1 MSDRDTTTFATTAAD
16 VPAPE
21 PQLREQAS
29 PIAASTVE
37 LHVGNLQCE
46 PLTLL
51 NMGCFTAY
59 TFLALPSLFET
70 VSQTCPRDG
79 KIGQL

>member
-1 MSDRDTTTFATTAAD
+1 MSDRDTATFATTAAD

-37 LHVGNLQCE
+37 LHVENLQRE
-46 PLTLL
+46 FL
-51 NMGCFTAY
+51 NMGCLHISRITFT
-59 TFLALPSLFET
+59 L
-70 VSQTCPRDG
+70 
-79 KIGQL
+79 

>member
-1 MSDRDTTTFATTAAD
+1 MSDRDTAAFATTAAD

-29 PIAASTVE
+29 PIAVSTVE

-46 PLTLL
+46 PLTFLSKRCL
-51 NMGCFTAY
+51 HISRITFT
-59 TFLALPSLFET
+59 L
-70 VSQTCPRDG
+70 
-79 KIGQL
+79 